1 VPGNYVATSTIL
13 IDAPTSQVWSVITDP
28 ESIQEFMF
36 GTAVITDWTV
46 GSPINWRGEWKG
58 KAYEDKGVILAIEPR
73 KRLVHTHFSPL
84 SGQEDVPENYH
95 TLTWTLEDKADKTK
109 LTLSQDNNASAEEA
123 EHSKGMWDTLVQ
135 GVKTVAER
143 S

>member
-1 VPGNYVATSTIL
+1 MKEKAVPGNYVATSTIL

-36 GTAVITDWTV
+36 GTTVVTDWTV

-58 KAYEDKGVILAIEPR
+58 KAYEDKGVILAVEPG

-84 SGQEDVPENYH
+84 SGQADVPENYH
-95 TLTWTLEDKADKTK
+95 TLTWTLEETPLAHCRDLRRPIRVTHGCGHTGSSEDVCR
-109 LTLSQDNNASAEEA
+109 
-123 EHSKGMWDTLVQ
+123 G
-135 GVKTVAER
+135 
-143 S
+143 